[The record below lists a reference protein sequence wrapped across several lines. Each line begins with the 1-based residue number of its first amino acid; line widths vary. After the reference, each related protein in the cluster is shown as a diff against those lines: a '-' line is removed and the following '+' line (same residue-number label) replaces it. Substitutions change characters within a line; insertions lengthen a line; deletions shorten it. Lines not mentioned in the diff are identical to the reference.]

1 MKTFIKLL
9 LITISIAFGSCSKKE
24 ADPDPVA
31 AIVNKWW
38 CDSGNK
44 LSSQY
49 FKSDGTWEQGAKNG
63 GADNDKGNWSV
74 SFDKKKIFI
83 TNVVGKAQT
92 LKSWEYE
99 LISSSSTNLEMNFA
113 SYNIKMS
120 MVVCP

>member
-1 MKTFIKLL
+1 MKTFIKLFL
-9 LITISIAFGSCSKKE
+9 VSTFFALSSCSKK
-24 ADPDPVA
+24 DNTPDPLTV
-31 AIVNKWW
+31 IVDKWW
-38 CDSGNK
+38 CDSNNK

-49 FKSDGTWEQGAKNG
+49 FKLDGTWEQGAKNG
-63 GADNDKGNWSV
+63 GANNDKGNWSV

-83 TNVVGKAQT
+83 TNVVGNSQV